1 MDQKHDHFY
10 TPEKRGSWWLSR
22 NGLVAIVF
30 LGFIVFYLVTE
41 HAAHT
46 IQFLPWLI
54 LLLCPFMHMF
64 MHHGGHSHSDDKGG
78 DK

>member
-1 MDQKHDHFY
+1 MDQKHDHFHR
-10 TPEKRGSWWLSR
+10 PEKRGSWLLSR
-22 NGLVAIVF
+22 DGLVAIVF

-64 MHHGGHSHSDDKGG
+64 MHHGGHDHSRDEEG

>member
-1 MDQKHDHFY
+1 MDQKHNHFH
-10 TPEKRGSWWLSR
+10 TPKKRGIWWLSR
-22 NGLVAIVF
+22 DGLVAIVF

-46 IQFLPWLI
+46 LQFLPWLI

-64 MHHGGHSHSDDKGG
+64 MHHGGHGHSDDEEG